1 MQRILTATSNTRRN
15 THKEHQSSV
24 EDDRSQASRE
34 PKQKVKPK
42 LYGVLGVDSIVDKEL
57 ERSMSLAQKT
67 KSQAQATKKNYLHAF
82 NLEDSLFTPRQQRE
96 DQLQRFEKKIKSIDK
111 EIRKDSKRAEA
122 LRIEREW
129 KTDLLNTNWETSNKR
144 DNTLSRDSSAGDI
157 GIRGSARRRIEDITT
172 EDRRSSK

>member
-1 MQRILTATSNTRRN
+1 M
-15 THKEHQSSV
+15 
-24 EDDRSQASRE
+24 
-34 PKQKVKPK
+34 
-42 LYGVLGVDSIVDKEL
+42 LGVDSIVDKEL

-172 EDRRSSK
+172 EDRR